1 MLSLKPTN
9 TDMNNYRKQL
19 IATLGLVWALFLF
32 QNARAQTNTDDILG
46 TWLVE
51 KKDGKVEIY
60 KQGNQYFGK
69 IVWLQ
74 EPNGKDGKPVLDKNN
89 PEASKRS
96 QPIVGLV
103 MLKNLQWKGKGNWED
118 GNVYDPH
125 NGKTYNASVKMKD
138 KASLEFTGFVGMA
151 FIGRTE
157 VWTRVK

>member
-1 MLSLKPTN
+1 MNHYKKQFLIGLSF
-9 TDMNNYRKQL
+9 
-19 IATLGLVWALFLF
+19 VWALFLF
-32 QNARAQTNTDDILG
+32 QTVHAQTNPDDILG

-51 KKDGKVEIY
+51 KKDGRVEIY
-60 KQGNQYFGK
+60 KQGNHYFGR

-89 PEASKRS
+89 PDASRRS

-103 MLKNLQWKGKGNWED
+103 MLKNLQWKGKGNWEE

-125 NGKTYNASVKMKD
+125 NGKTYSAQVKMKD
-138 KASLEFTGFVGMA
+138 KNVLEFTGFVGMS